1 MCSIVVATWESGGDG
16 ISIVGIGTSS
26 EGMGW
31 GWGRCL
37 LGLVGMGTKYHT
49 RAKLYVK
56 ILTPSGSVIILVFDT
71 NRRYEITRGILK
83 CRILSLKTVVG

>member
-1 MCSIVVATWESGGDG
+1 MVCLFLSENRKYYTRLLVCSIVVATWESGGDG

-37 LGLVGMGTKYHT
+37 WELVGMGTKSHT

-56 ILTPSGSVIILVFDT
+56 
-71 NRRYEITRGILK
+71 Y
-83 CRILSLKTVVG
+83 